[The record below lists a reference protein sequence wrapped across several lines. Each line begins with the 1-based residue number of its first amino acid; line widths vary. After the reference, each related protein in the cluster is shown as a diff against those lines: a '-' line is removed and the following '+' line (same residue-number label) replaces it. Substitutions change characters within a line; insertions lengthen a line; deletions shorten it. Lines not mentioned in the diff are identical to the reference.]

1 MEKDDKILL
10 TGHTGLLGKAIAKS
24 FDEKGFNN
32 IIKVSSNDLDLMNQK
47 KVNDF

>member
-24 FDEKGFNN
+24 FDEKGF
-32 IIKVSSNDLDLMNQK
+32 K
-47 KVNDF
+47 KTSLKYLRMILI